1 MAVNAGV
8 SRGAKLFQRILGVTA
23 DGAIGNQTLKAMHDN
38 DPLDLIEKYYDARE
52 GFYRR
57 LKDYE
62 IYGKGWS
69 RRNKETFE
77 ISKDLIDL

>member
-1 MAVNAGV
+1 MKNKNILIIGGT
-8 SRGAKLFQRILGVTA
+8 GALG
-23 DGAIGNQTLKAMHDN
+23 KS
-38 DPLDLIEKYYDARE
+38 LIEKYYDARE
-52 GFYRR
+52 GFYRK

-62 IYGKGWS
+62 IYGRGWS